1 MKNGLSQLVL
11 SVLAAYSLV
20 CSEPKK
26 TDSTAFAP
34 AHQPAVPAAAV
45 QPPASPAST
54 ATQTP
59 AAPQFGTA
67 AFDSALTDQARI
79 YAGMLPIDSTRYP
92 KLTAGKGYAEHR
104 RVFEKDWATLDKRI
118 NAMEQWR
125 AAEMARIPT
134 AGTTLFYPFS
144 GPDFLNADVFFPEC
158 VKSVYISLEKTG
170 DIPSPDLA
178 EKHFVNFTE
187 DIRTSMSLIFQ
198 RNYFITGRMTNQ
210 FHTPY
215 LQGNLT
221 VFMVFLARRDCAIVS
236 INKVHIDS
244 SGTLVAAPCD
254 TGKAKRK
261 QIGGMEIQYVKAQ
274 GNGTVHHLYYFPV
287 DIQDSS
293 LKLKPQFMT
302 YLRSLDTTV
311 VFLKAASYLMHGGNF
326 SMIRSICL
334 RARAI
339 LEDDTGVPYRFFKP
353 DQWTV
358 GLYGHYTKPIKDF
371 NYGFQT
377 DLDSTFRAG
386 KIVKP
391 LPFNIGYHWHDSYSS
406 LILAVRTPQA
416 ADTAK
421 TPDTAATAPK
431 R

>member
-1 MKNGLSQLVL
+1 MKNGLSQLAVA
-11 SVLAAYSLV
+11 VLAAYSLV

-26 TDSTAFAP
+26 SDSTASAP
-34 AHQPAVPAAAV
+34 APQPAIPAAAA
-45 QPPASPAST
+45 QPPASPACT
-54 ATQTP
+54 AVQAP
-59 AAPQFGTA
+59 AAPQFGA
-67 AFDSALTDQARI
+67 AVFDSALTDQARI

-92 KLTAGKGYAEHR
+92 KLTTGKGYAEHR
-104 RVFEKDWATLDKRI
+104 RVFEKDWAKLDKRI
-118 NAMEQWR
+118 QAMEQWR
-125 AAEMARIPT
+125 AAELSGVST
-134 AGTTLFYPFS
+134 AGATLFYPFS

-158 VKSVYISLEKTG
+158 AKSVYISLEKTG

-244 SGTLVAAPCD
+244 SGTLMAAPCD
-254 TGKAKRK
+254 TGKARRK
-261 QIGGMEIQYVKAQ
+261 QINGMEIQYVKAQ
-274 GNGTVHHLYYFPV
+274 SDGTVRHLYYFPV

-293 LKLKPQFMT
+293 LKLKPQLMT
-302 YLRSLDTTV
+302 YLRSIDNMV
-311 VFLKAASYLMHGGNF
+311 VFLKAASYLMHGQNF
-326 SMIRSICL
+326 SMIRGICL
-334 RARAI
+334 RAKAI

-353 DQWTV
+353 GQWTV
-358 GLYGHYTKPIKDF
+358 SLYGHYTKPIKDF

-377 DLDSTFRAG
+377 DLDSTFRAR
-386 KIVKP
+386 KNVKS

-406 LILAVRTPQA
+406 LILAVRTPPS

-421 TPDTAATAPK
+421 ATDTATLK